1 MSVVVAGFVDRPE
14 GWAALDGAIR
24 EARLRGA
31 QLLVVHSGACE
42 PALREGIATHI
53 AAAAAASGDADL
65 TWELQVLNVGNQ
77 PVEDLVSVVEE
88 HAAQLLVIGIRRRS
102 SVGKFVMGSDAQ
114 RILMLAQCP
123 VLAVKAPAAATSR
136 G

>member
-1 MSVVVAGFVDRPE
+1 MTVVVTGFVERPE
-14 GWAALDGAIR
+14 GWAALAAAVR
-24 EARLRGA
+24 EARLREA
-31 QLLVVHSGACE
+31 RLLVVHSGACPPE
-42 PALREGIATHI
+42 LRDQIVDRIVAT
-53 AAAAAASGDADL
+53 AGSGES
-65 TWELQVLNVGNQ
+65 ELDWQMEVLNVGNQ

-123 VLAVKAPAAATSR
+123 VLAVKAPAATPSR

>member
-14 GWAALDGAIR
+14 GWAAVDGAVR
-24 EARLRGA
+24 EAQLRGA
-31 QLLVVHSGACE
+31 RLLIVHSGAGDPE
-42 PALREGIATHI
+42 LREQITTRVTEVAEATGSAEI
-53 AAAAAASGDADL
+53 D
-65 TWELQVLNVGNQ
+65 WELQVLDVGNQ
-77 PVEDLVSVVEE
+77 PVEDLISVVEE

-123 VLAVKAPAAATSR
+123 VLAVKASPVAVSR

>member
-1 MSVVVAGFVDRPE
+1 MSAVVAGFVDRPE
-14 GWAALDGAIR
+14 GWAALESAVH
-24 EARLRGA
+24 EARLRNTR
-31 QLLVVHSGACE
+31 LIVVHSGACE
-42 PALREGIATHI
+42 PALRDDMANRIVEIAEATEGP
-53 AAAAAASGDADL
+53 DL
-65 TWELQVLNVGNQ
+65 VWEIQVLDVGNQ

-88 HAAQLLVIGIRRRS
+88 HAAQLLVIGVRRRS

-123 VLAVKAPAAATSR
+123 VMAVKAPAGAASR